1 MVNNMGKTILI
12 ASGKGGVGK
21 TTLTANLGITLAEL
35 DNDVLV
41 LDNDM
46 GLRNLDLALGLE
58 NNIFYDA
65 ADIISDD
72 CKIREAVIKYD
83 KNSKLS
89 FIAASQF
96 KDELDIISDKYASFV
111 NKLKEKYD
119 YVLIDCPAGIG
130 DNLKNAAMCCD
141 MALIVVNPDP
151 YSLRD
156 ADKLASVFDKYENI
170 KDVRLVINRMRKELI
185 NSGIMLNIDSIIEAL
200 GIRLAGVIMED
211 AKVIEASI
219 KGEPIVNMNKSKTG
233 KSFRDIALRICGN
246 NIPITEIK
254 PRKRFI
260 FF

>member
-1 MVNNMGKTILI
+1 MGKTILI

-21 TTLTANLGITLAEL
+21 TTLTANLGVALSEL
-35 DNDVLV
+35 GNEVLL

-58 NNIFYDA
+58 NNVFFDV
-65 ADIISDD
+65 ADVISED

-83 KNSKLS
+83 KIDSLS

-96 KDELDIISDKYASFV
+96 KDELDIDGNKYAAFV
-111 NKLKEKYD
+111 NKLKQKYD

-130 DNLKNAAMCCD
+130 SNITNAAMCSD

-156 ADKLASVFDKYENI
+156 ADKLASVFENYSNI

-185 NSGIMLNIDSIIEAL
+185 NSGVMLNIDSIIEAL
-200 GIRLAGVIMED
+200 GIRLAGVVMED
-211 AKVIEASI
+211 SKVIEASI
-219 KGEPIVNMNKSKTG
+219 KGEPVVKLKKSKIA
-233 KSFRDIALRICGN
+233 KSFRDIALRVSGV

-254 PRKRFI
+254 PKKRFL

>member
-1 MVNNMGKTILI
+1 MGKTIVI

-21 TTLTANLGITLAEL
+21 TTLTANLGLALASL
-35 DNDVLV
+35 DNNVLL

-58 NNIFYDA
+58 NNVFYDV
-65 ADIISDD
+65 ADVICEE
-72 CKIREAVIKYD
+72 CKIREAVVKYD
-83 KNSKLS
+83 KDAKVS
-89 FIAASQF
+89 FMAASQF
-96 KDELDIISDKYASFV
+96 KDDFEIEPEKYAALLE
-111 NKLKEKYD
+111 KLKEKYD

-130 DNLKNAAMCCD
+130 NNLINAAGCAD
-141 MALIVVNPDP
+141 IALIIVNPDP

-156 ADKLASVFDKYENI
+156 ADKLAATFEKYENI

-211 AKVIEASI
+211 TKVIEGSI
-219 KGEPIVNMNKSKTG
+219 KGEPIVNNNKSRTA

-246 NIPITEIK
+246 NIPIKEIK
-254 PRKRFI
+254 PRKRF
-260 FF
+260 FGR

>member
-1 MVNNMGKTILI
+1 MGKTILI

-21 TTLTANLGITLAEL
+21 TTLTANLGIALANL
-35 DNDVLV
+35 NKTVLL

-58 NNIFYDA
+58 NNVFYDC
-65 ADIISDD
+65 ADIITDD

-83 KNSKLS
+83 KNSNVS

-96 KDELDIISDKYASFV
+96 KDDINIDGSKYNALVS
-111 NKLKEKYD
+111 KLKEKYD

-130 DNLKNAAMCCD
+130 DNLKNAAMCAD

-156 ADKLASVFDKYENI
+156 ADKLASVFEKYDNI

-200 GIRLAGVIMED
+200 GIRLVGVVLED
-211 AKVIEASI
+211 SKVIEASI
-219 KGEPIVNMNKSKTG
+219 KGEPVVNTLKSKTA
-233 KSFRDIALRICGN
+233 KSFNDIALRICGN
-246 NIPITEIK
+246 NVPITEIK
-254 PRKRFI
+254 PKKRFL